1 MAGRA
6 SQRVRGAKRWTLFGA
21 LLAGAAMAVAVAA
34 GCGSSSASSSISEET
49 ERKADLYEIG
59 QIQSMF
65 HKALSSKDIELMMSL
80 WAPNATITTG
90 PGQTLAGTAKIRDH
104 WLNSTPFRPANEWVA
119 DSPSY
124 KTRATAN
131 GDKGTLFFECHIV
144 DARTGKAVVVSGA
157 DMLVAKIDGRW
168 LVTSFV
174 GSTATLSPS

>member
-6 SQRVRGAKRWTLFGA
+6 SQRVRGAKRWALFGA
-21 LLAGAAMAVAVAA
+21 LLVCAALVVAAAA
-34 GCGSSSASSSISEET
+34 GCGGSSASSSITEET
-49 ERKADLYEIG
+49 QREADLYEIG

-65 HKALSSKDIELMMSL
+65 HKALSTKDIELMMSL

-90 PGQTLAGTAKIRDH
+90 PGQTRAGKAAIRDH
-104 WLNSTPFRPANEWVA
+104 WLNSTPFSPANHWVA
-119 DSPSY
+119 DSPTY
-124 KTRATAN
+124 KTRATAS
-131 GDKGTLFFECHIV
+131 GDKGTLFFECHII
-144 DARTGKAVVVSGA
+144 DAKTGKAAAVSGA